1 MRRKVLIVRPDG
13 TFSTIYTEGCV
24 EVSRAPTGGIVLT
37 AGEAIWHFAHDT
49 RFDFIELQ
57 GREE

>member
-1 MRRKVLIVRPDG
+1 VRRKVLIVKPNG
-13 TFSTIYTEGCV
+13 MFSTIYTEGGV
-24 EVSRAPTGGIVLT
+24 ELSRAPTGAIVLT